1 MEENSACAVLENNQQ
16 SYPLTAVSSYVCWYM
31 SVCECVCVCV
41 GGWRVTSC
49 RQHMV
54 HPLKKTDIVPSC
66 RDGKL
71 ENGDENNES
80 QLRGVWGSAARDL
93 SLCRL
98 QLLCYTDRHTYLNVS
113 VFTMPVPLFLDKD
126 YFHIDEKYFCT
137 FSFCNAEFSVYFN
150 LSTASDECQRP
161 VHIHN
166 LFAVRIFIFSTWAG
180 CSLFVCQKKKSPELK
195 FTPST

>member
-1 MEENSACAVLENNQQ
+1 MEENSACAVLENNQR

-137 FSFCNAEFSVYFN
+137 WVTWVQRLMSASVLCTYTICLLCVSSFFPRGQDVLY
-150 LSTASDECQRP
+150 
-161 VHIHN
+161 
-166 LFAVRIFIFSTWAG
+166 
-180 CSLFVCQKKKSPELK
+180 LFVKKKKSPELK